1 MSLPSYV
8 MKKHLTALNK
18 IIRKEHTIKGIS
30 KMKKDEVARLFNDL
44 FEMKNNEP
52 VLKTSKSKMALD
64 IKDISKLTLPVYK
77 KYISKRRAAK
87 VDKIPKEHKKHHTKK
102 HINIMENEMKKGK
115 SFKEAHKKAV
125 KEDKKAPVKKQETKK
140 QQTKPKPKPVK
151 KTPVKKQETKKQR
164 PKMLL
169 EQIKKRAKQKRSR
182 GSMLIKGDTDQQQR
196 RQYLCIVEV
205 TNLIDIV
212 TEQMEKRRTKD
223 NIKYMKTAPEKIKE
237 SLYTT
242 HYDSKRPT
250 KVRCADYIPKSL
262 ENIALEKIK
271 ECEAWNKGKK
281 AYENYLKNNMK
292 KMMELL
298 RKYKGTRIRSMQRS
312 KSDGYFG
319 KEHFML
325 LESKVKDMKKKQE
338 TKKQETKPKP
348 KPANKIKDQKNID
361 DTKSLMRQVKREY
374 DSAVK
379 KMKEISKKI
388 RKTDKL
394 SADDYK
400 YLKIIPKY
408 GKENEKQ
415 RIKRLK
421 KIIKKYKRAPREFK
435 KNI

>member
-1 MSLPSYV
+1 MSLPAYV

-30 KMKKDEVARLFNDL
+30 KMKKDEVTRLFNDL

-77 KYISKRRAAK
+77 KYISKRRA
-87 VDKIPKEHKKHHTKK
+87 P
-102 HINIMENEMKKGK
+102 
-115 SFKEAHKKAV
+115 KAV

-348 KPANKIKDQKNID
+348 ANKIKDQKNID
-361 DTKSLMRQVKREY
+361 DTKSLIRQVKLEY